1 MDSDK
6 IKGVVVIT
14 LPPPDN
20 PSLGKSITA
29 FTLTDD
35 FPEPPGESVAVDQE
49 VQQPNTDLLT
59 LPPNLPIQTPLSQR
73 SIPLSRELFAG
84 TPRKLVAVLGIALVA
99 VYLYASNFPET
110 IQELRRSEKN
120 DDDRPSSFLFP
131 LYFQSELGDSSDFQ
145 LKLGR
150 TVRVNK
156 DDLGVRFN
164 DVLGVSKPSKL
175 ISASLKS
182 DSSAVFPVRGDIYPD
197 GLYYTYIM
205 VGEPPRPYF
214 LDIDTGSDLTWV
226 QCDAPCSSCG
236 KGRSPLYKPRREKV
250 VSFKDSLCMEVQRN
264 YDGDQCAACHQCN
277 YEVQYADQSSSL
289 GVLVKDEFTL
299 RFSNGSLAKLNAI
312 FGCAYDQQGLLL
324 NTLSKTDGIL
334 GLSRAKV
341 SLPSQLASQGIINNV
356 VGHCLTGDPAGGGYL
371 FLGDDFVPQW
381 GMAWVAML
389 DSPSIDF
396 YQTKVVRIDYGSSPL
411 SLDTWGSNRERVVFD
426 SGSSYTYFTKEA
438 YSQLVAN
445 LEEVSAFGLII
456 QDSLDTIC
464 WKTEQSIRSV
474 KDIKHFFKPLTLQFG
489 SRFWLVSTKLVILPE
504 NYLLISKEGNVCLG
518 ILDGSQVHDGSTIIL
533 GGIDDQGPLDII
545 VFIEGITLL
554 NLQYLY
560 SAVGFLPYFDCYI
573 LRAKLPTNAYP
584 AMLLFYQMGLQL
596 YQDDN

>member
-1 MDSDK
+1 MESDK
-6 IKGVVVIT
+6 IKGVVIIT
-14 LPPPDN
+14 LPPPEN

-35 FPEPPGESVAVDQE
+35 FSEPPRESVVVGQE
-49 VQQPNTDLLT
+49 EQEPNRNHLT
-59 LPPNLPIQTPLSQR
+59 LPLDLPIQTPSNQR

-84 TPRKLVAVLGIALVA
+84 TPRKLVVLLSIALVA
-99 VYLYASNFPET
+99 IYLYSSSFPET
-110 IQELRRSEKN
+110 LQELRSSEKN
-120 DDDRPSSFLFP
+120 DDDRRTSLLFP

-145 LKLGR
+145 LKLSR
-150 TVRVNK
+150 TKGLNK
-156 DDLGVRFN
+156 DDLSAAFN
-164 DVLGVSKPSKL
+164 DVLGVPKPTKL
-175 ISASLKS
+175 ISSTLKS

-226 QCDAPCSSCG
+226 QCDAPCTSCG
-236 KGRSPLYKPRREKV
+236 KGRSPLYKPKRENV

-264 YDGDQCAACHQCN
+264 YNGDQCATCHQCD
-277 YEVQYADQSSSL
+277 YEIQYADQSSSL

-299 RFSNGSLAKLNAI
+299 KFSNGSLTKLNAI
-312 FGCAYDQQGLLL
+312 FGCAYDQQGVLL

-356 VGHCLTGDPAGGGYL
+356 VGHCLTGDPASGGYM

-389 DSPSIDF
+389 DSPSIDS

-411 SLDTWGSNRERVVFD
+411 SFDTWGSTRGRVVFD

-438 YSQLVAN
+438 YSQLVAS
-445 LEEVSAFGLII
+445 LEELSAFGLIV
-456 QDSLDTIC
+456 QDSSDIIC
-464 WKTEQSIRSV
+464 WRTESSIRSV
-474 KDIKHFFKPLTLQFG
+474 KDVKQFFKPLTLQFE
-489 SRFWLVSTKLVILPE
+489 SRFWIVSTKLEIPPE
-504 NYLLISKEGNVCLG
+504 NYLVINKEGNVCLG
-518 ILDGSQVHDGSTIIL
+518 ILDGSQVHDGSTTIL
-533 GGIDDQGPLDII
+533 GDNALRGKLVVYDNVNNRIGWTSSDCHNPRRMKRLPL
-545 VFIEGITLL
+545 F
-554 NLQYLY
+554 
-560 SAVGFLPYFDCYI
+560 
-573 LRAKLPTNAYP
+573 
-584 AMLLFYQMGLQL
+584 
-596 YQDDN
+596 

>member
-1 MDSDK
+1 MESDK

-35 FPEPPGESVAVDQE
+35 FPEPPRESVAVDQE
-49 VQQPNTDLLT
+49 VQQPNSNHLT
-59 LPPNLPIQTPLSQR
+59 LTSNLPIQAPSYQR

-84 TPRKLVAVLGIALVA
+84 TPRKLVVLLGIALVA
-99 VYLYASNFPET
+99 IYLYSSNFPET
-110 IQELRRSEKN
+110 LQELRSSEKN
-120 DDDRPSSFLFP
+120 DEDRPTSLLFP
-131 LYFQSELGDSSDFQ
+131 LYFESELGATSDFQ

-150 TVRVNK
+150 TVGVNK
-156 DDLGVRFN
+156 DDLGATFN
-164 DVLGVSKPSKL
+164 DVLGVPKPSKL
-175 ISASLKS
+175 ISATLKS

-226 QCDAPCSSCG
+226 QCDAPCTSCG
-236 KGRSPLYKPRREKV
+236 KGRNPLYKPKRENV
-250 VSFKDSLCMEVQRN
+250 VSFRDSLCMEVQRN
-264 YDGDQCAACHQCN
+264 YDGDQCVACHQCD

-289 GVLVKDEFTL
+289 GVLVKDKFTL
-299 RFSNGSLAKLNAI
+299 RFSNGSLTKLNAI

-324 NTLSKTDGIL
+324 NTLSRTDGIL

-371 FLGDDFVPQW
+371 FLGDDYVPQW

-396 YQTKVVRIDYGSSPL
+396 YQTKVVRIDYGSSSL
-411 SLDTWGSNRERVVFD
+411 NLDTWGSNRERVVFD

-438 YSQLVAN
+438 YTQLVAN
-445 LEEVSAFGLII
+445 LEELSVFGLII

-464 WKTEQSIRSV
+464 WKTESSFRSV
-474 KDIKHFFKPLTLQFG
+474 KDVKQFFKPLTLQFG
-489 SRFWLVSTKLVILPE
+489 SRFWVVSTKLVIPPE
-504 NYLLISKEGNVCLG
+504 NYLLINKEGNVCLG

-533 GGIDDQGPLDII
+533 GDNALRGKLVVYDNVNQRIGWTSSDCHNPRRIKHRPL
-545 VFIEGITLL
+545 V
-554 NLQYLY
+554 
-560 SAVGFLPYFDCYI
+560 
-573 LRAKLPTNAYP
+573 
-584 AMLLFYQMGLQL
+584 
-596 YQDDN
+596 

>member
-1 MDSDK
+1 MESDK
-6 IKGVVVIT
+6 IKGVVIIT

-35 FPEPPGESVAVDQE
+35 FSEPPRESVVVGQE
-49 VQQPNTDLLT
+49 EQEPNRNHLT
-59 LPPNLPIQTPLSQR
+59 LPLDLPIQTPSNQR

-84 TPRKLVAVLGIALVA
+84 TPRKLVVLLSIALVA
-99 VYLYASNFPET
+99 IYLYSSSFPET
-110 IQELRRSEKN
+110 LQELRSSEKN
-120 DDDRPSSFLFP
+120 DDDRRTSLLFP

-150 TVRVNK
+150 TKGLNK
-156 DDLGVRFN
+156 DDLSAAFN
-164 DVLGVSKPSKL
+164 DVLGVPKPTKL
-175 ISASLKS
+175 ISSTLKS

-226 QCDAPCSSCG
+226 QCDAPCTSCG
-236 KGRSPLYKPRREKV
+236 KGRSPLYKPKRENV

-264 YDGDQCAACHQCN
+264 YNGDQCATCHQCD
-277 YEVQYADQSSSL
+277 YEIQYADQSSSL

-299 RFSNGSLAKLNAI
+299 KFSNGSLTKLNAI
-312 FGCAYDQQGLLL
+312 FGCAYDQQGVLL

-356 VGHCLTGDPAGGGYL
+356 VGHCLTGDPASGGYM

-411 SLDTWGSNRERVVFD
+411 SFDTWGSNRGRVVFD

-438 YSQLVAN
+438 YSQLVAS
-445 LEEVSAFGLII
+445 LEELSAFGLIV
-456 QDSLDTIC
+456 QDSSDIIC
-464 WKTEQSIRSV
+464 WRTESSIRSV
-474 KDIKHFFKPLTLQFG
+474 KDVKQFFKPLTLQFE
-489 SRFWLVSTKLVILPE
+489 SRFWIVSTKLEIPPE
-504 NYLLISKEGNVCLG
+504 NYLVINKEGNVCLG
-518 ILDGSQVHDGSTIIL
+518 ILDGSQVHDGSTTIL
-533 GGIDDQGPLDII
+533 GDNALRGKLVVYDNVNNRIGWTSSDCHNPRRMKRLPL
-545 VFIEGITLL
+545 F
-554 NLQYLY
+554 
-560 SAVGFLPYFDCYI
+560 
-573 LRAKLPTNAYP
+573 
-584 AMLLFYQMGLQL
+584 
-596 YQDDN
+596 

>member
-1 MDSDK
+1 MESDK
-6 IKGVVVIT
+6 IKGVVIIT

-20 PSLGKSITA
+20 PSVGKSITA

-35 FPEPPGESVAVDQE
+35 FSEPPRESVAVGQE
-49 VQQPNTDLLT
+49 EQEPNSNHLT
-59 LPPNLPIQTPLSQR
+59 LPPDLPIQTPSNQR

-84 TPRKLVAVLGIALVA
+84 TPRKLVVLLSIALVA
-99 VYLYASNFPET
+99 IYLYSSSFPET
-110 IQELRRSEKN
+110 LQELRSSEKN
-120 DDDRPSSFLFP
+120 DDDRRTSLLFP
-131 LYFQSELGDSSDFQ
+131 LYFQSELGDNSDFQ

-150 TVRVNK
+150 TKGLNK
-156 DDLGVRFN
+156 DALSAAFNDELGVP
-164 DVLGVSKPSKL
+164 KPTKL
-175 ISASLKS
+175 ISSTLKS

-226 QCDAPCSSCG
+226 QCDAPCTSCG
-236 KGRSPLYKPRREKV
+236 KGRSPLYKPKRENV

-264 YDGDQCAACHQCN
+264 YNGDQCATCHQCD
-277 YEVQYADQSSSL
+277 YEIQYADQSSSL

-299 RFSNGSLAKLNAI
+299 KFSNGSLTKLNAI
-312 FGCAYDQQGLLL
+312 FGCAYDQQGVLL

-356 VGHCLTGDPAGGGYL
+356 VGHCLTGDPASGGYM

-389 DSPSIDF
+389 DSPSMDF

-411 SLDTWGSNRERVVFD
+411 SFDTWGSNRGRVVFD

-438 YSQLVAN
+438 YSQLVAS
-445 LEEVSAFGLII
+445 LEELSAFGLIV
-456 QDSLDTIC
+456 QDSSDIIC
-464 WKTEQSIRSV
+464 WRTESSIRSV
-474 KDIKHFFKPLTLQFG
+474 KDVKKFFKPLTLQFE
-489 SRFWLVSTKLVILPE
+489 SRFWIVSTKLEIPPE
-504 NYLLISKEGNVCLG
+504 NYLVINKEGNVCLG
-518 ILDGSQVHDGSTIIL
+518 ILDGSQVHDDGSTTIL
-533 GGIDDQGPLDII
+533 GDNALRGKLVVYDNVNNRIGWTSSDCHNPRRMKRLPL
-545 VFIEGITLL
+545 F
-554 NLQYLY
+554 
-560 SAVGFLPYFDCYI
+560 
-573 LRAKLPTNAYP
+573 
-584 AMLLFYQMGLQL
+584 
-596 YQDDN
+596 

>member
-1 MDSDK
+1 MESDK
-6 IKGVVVIT
+6 IKGVVIIT

-35 FPEPPGESVAVDQE
+35 FSESPRESVAVGQE
-49 VQQPNTDLLT
+49 EREPNSNHLT
-59 LPPNLPIQTPLSQR
+59 LPPDLPIQTPSNQR

-84 TPRKLVAVLGIALVA
+84 TPRKLVVLLSIALVA
-99 VYLYASNFPET
+99 IYLYSSSFPET
-110 IQELRRSEKN
+110 LQELRSSEKN
-120 DDDRPSSFLFP
+120 DDDRRTSLLFP

-150 TVRVNK
+150 TKGLNK
-156 DDLGVRFN
+156 DDLSAAFN
-164 DVLGVSKPSKL
+164 DVLGVPKPTKL
-175 ISASLKS
+175 ISSTLKS

-226 QCDAPCSSCG
+226 QCDAPCTSCG
-236 KGRSPLYKPRREKV
+236 KGRSPLYKPKRENV

-264 YDGDQCAACHQCN
+264 YNGDQCATCHQCD
-277 YEVQYADQSSSL
+277 YEIQYADQSSSL

-299 RFSNGSLAKLNAI
+299 KFSNGSLTKLNAI
-312 FGCAYDQQGLLL
+312 FGCAYDQQGVLL

-356 VGHCLTGDPAGGGYL
+356 VGHCLTGDPASGGYM

-411 SLDTWGSNRERVVFD
+411 SFDTWGSNRGRVVFD

-438 YSQLVAN
+438 YSQLVAS
-445 LEEVSAFGLII
+445 LEELSAFGLIV
-456 QDSLDTIC
+456 QDSSDIIC
-464 WKTEQSIRSV
+464 WRTESSIRSV
-474 KDIKHFFKPLTLQFG
+474 KDVKRFFKPLTLQFE
-489 SRFWLVSTKLVILPE
+489 SRFWIVSTKLEIPPE
-504 NYLLISKEGNVCLG
+504 NYLVINKEGNVCLG
-518 ILDGSQVHDGSTIIL
+518 ILDGSQVHDGSTTIL
-533 GGIDDQGPLDII
+533 GDNALRGKLVVYDNVNNRIGWTSSDCHNPRRMKRLPL
-545 VFIEGITLL
+545 F
-554 NLQYLY
+554 
-560 SAVGFLPYFDCYI
+560 
-573 LRAKLPTNAYP
+573 
-584 AMLLFYQMGLQL
+584 
-596 YQDDN
+596 

>member
-1 MDSDK
+1 MESDK
-6 IKGVVVIT
+6 IKGVVIIT
-14 LPPPDN
+14 LPPPEN

-35 FPEPPGESVAVDQE
+35 FSEPPRESVVVGQE
-49 VQQPNTDLLT
+49 EQEPNRNHLT
-59 LPPNLPIQTPLSQR
+59 LPLDLPIQTPSNQR

-84 TPRKLVAVLGIALVA
+84 TPRKLVVLLSIALVA
-99 VYLYASNFPET
+99 IYLYSSSFPET
-110 IQELRRSEKN
+110 LQELRSSEKN
-120 DDDRPSSFLFP
+120 DDDRRTSLLFP

-150 TVRVNK
+150 TKGLNK
-156 DDLGVRFN
+156 DDLSAAFN
-164 DVLGVSKPSKL
+164 DVLGVPKPTKL
-175 ISASLKS
+175 ISSTLKS

-226 QCDAPCSSCG
+226 QCDAPCTSCG
-236 KGRSPLYKPRREKV
+236 KGRSPLYKPKRENV

-264 YDGDQCAACHQCN
+264 YNGDQCATCHQCD
-277 YEVQYADQSSSL
+277 YEIQYADQSSSL

-299 RFSNGSLAKLNAI
+299 KFSNGSLTKLNAI
-312 FGCAYDQQGLLL
+312 FGCAYDQQGVLL

-356 VGHCLTGDPAGGGYL
+356 VGHCLTGDPASGGYM

-411 SLDTWGSNRERVVFD
+411 SFDTWGSNRGRVVFD

-438 YSQLVAN
+438 YSQLVAS
-445 LEEVSAFGLII
+445 LEELSAFGLIV
-456 QDSLDTIC
+456 QDSSDIIC
-464 WKTEQSIRSV
+464 WRTESSIRSV
-474 KDIKHFFKPLTLQFG
+474 KDVKQFFKPLTLQFE
-489 SRFWLVSTKLVILPE
+489 SRFWIVSTKLEIPPE
-504 NYLLISKEGNVCLG
+504 NYLVINKEGNVCLG
-518 ILDGSQVHDGSTIIL
+518 ILDGSQVHDGSTTIL
-533 GGIDDQGPLDII
+533 GDNALRGKLVVYDNVNNRIGWTSSDCHNPRRMKRLPL
-545 VFIEGITLL
+545 F
-554 NLQYLY
+554 
-560 SAVGFLPYFDCYI
+560 
-573 LRAKLPTNAYP
+573 
-584 AMLLFYQMGLQL
+584 
-596 YQDDN
+596 